1 MNKRSSLEKL
11 PVNFR
16 HEKDFLIKN
25 NLVSWNLLKSLS
37 DFEISSFVKK
47 NSLCTESRFKKI
59 RAIATFIFHL
69 NLNLHEALLLLHCG
83 VATIKALSN
92 LEPYILDQKIGRLE
106 RQLNLKIETNFNLNV
121 LKRWIDEARKLS

>member
-1 MNKRSSLEKL
+1 MNKRSSLDKL

-25 NLVSWNLLKSLS
+25 NLVSWKLLKSLS
-37 DFEISSFVKK
+37 DFEISSFVQT

-59 RAIATFIFHL
+59 RAIAIFIYHL

-83 VATIKALSN
+83 VGTIKALSN

-106 RQLNLKIETNFNLNV
+106 RQLNIKIESKLNPNV
-121 LKRWIDEARKLS
+121 FKRWIYEARKLY